1 MISSLDLRNQ
11 GEKSLLQKIAMHP
24 IWSMVAAFGCYFCVY
39 GFRKPFTAGLYVDQ
53 SWHGIPWKSVLISS
67 QIAGYML
74 SKWCG
79 IFVVSGITWEKRA
92 RAILLS
98 ILVAEIALLGFGIC
112 PKPWNVLFLVMNGLP
127 LGMIFG
133 YIQGFLEGKKN
144 TELYIA
150 ALGSSFILADG
161 VSKSTGSWLLSLQIP
176 ETWMPFIAGLLFMGP
191 LVFFVW
197 MLTQIPRPNV
207 ADIANRSERIPMTQ
221 ADRIHVF
228 KMLWPGIIGVSI
240 LYLGASLLRGI
251 RSDFAPEIWKYL
263 GYSSVPS
270 LYSQTEI
277 WVTVGILLINGSLVL
292 IKKNKTAFFLSL
304 GCIATGYLL
313 LIISGLWGLNY
324 LPKFWLIVLTGFGIY
339 LPYLTITTS
348 VFERMISITRIKA
361 NVGFLMYIVDSIGY
375 LGYNLLLL
383 SAGFLFPEWVIPKL
397 FFFWIKIIGIA
408 GVIISFLTAMYF
420 FRKFLIKKTALLS
433 LKLDNAAS

>member
-1 MISSLDLRNQ
+1 MISSIDVSDHSRESQLRR
-11 GEKSLLQKIAMHP
+11 IARHP

-39 GFRKPFTAGLYVDQ
+39 GFRKPFTAGLYLDQ
-53 SWHGIPWKSVLISS
+53 SWQGIPWKSVLISS

-112 PKPWNVLFLVMNGLP
+112 PKPWSILFLVMNGLP

-176 ETWMPFIAGLLFMGP
+176 ETWMPFIAGLLFTGP

-197 MLTQIPRPNV
+197 MLTRIPRPDE
-207 ADIANRSERIPMTQ
+207 ADIANRSERIPMSQ
-221 ADRIHVF
+221 ADRIRVF
-228 KMLWPGIIGVSI
+228 KTLWPGIIGISL
-240 LYLGASLLRGI
+240 LYLGTSLLRGI

-313 LIISGLWGLNY
+313 LIISGLWGLEH

-383 SAGFLFPEWVIPKL
+383 SAGFIFPNWNLPSL
-397 FFFWIKIIGIA
+397 FFHWAQVFGFLGIGIS
-408 GVIISFLTAMYF
+408 ILTASYF
-420 FRKFLIKKTALLS
+420 YLRFDRVRVDRS
-433 LKLDNAAS
+433 PD